1 MHKIFQNVKDI
12 IKEKG
17 ERRIQFNFMKSFWME
32 ESKNHTE
39 YEKVNENI
47 KTEVCVIGG
56 GLTGL
61 NTAYYLSKYKKIV
74 LLEKD
79 RICSKTSG
87 ANTGKVTFQHGLF
100 YDYLIMSQGKE
111 YAKDYLDANKKSI
124 DNIERIVTE
133 ENIKCDFE
141 RDNAYV
147 FTTKNTELYK
157 IKEEQKAVKKLD
169 KELSRIVQNIDL
181 PIKIEGAIEF
191 KNQAKIHPVKY
202 SYGLADAIIRNN
214 GKIYENS
221 KVIDVKKNEDKY
233 DIYVNNNI
241 IKADYVVIATRYPF
255 IKIPGYFFLKMYQ
268 STSYAILVDTKC
280 ELPDGMY
287 ISEESP
293 VVSYRSVKDVDNK
306 YLLAVGYD
314 YKTGTETL
322 EDGYKRLEMHVKK
335 MYPES
340 NILYKWSAEDCITL
354 DKIPYIG
361 ELSKM
366 MPNIYV
372 GTGFNKWGITSSNIA
387 ASIICD
393 KILGKENK
401 YEEIFKSARVK
412 PIKNRV
418 EVGNMIKEAS
428 ESIVFKKFKISKSE
442 LEDVKVGEGK
452 IIEFKNE
459 KIGVY
464 KKTEDEIFMIKPICT
479 HLGCELYFNNVDKTW
494 ECPCHGSKFS
504 YEGKQIEG
512 PSNKDLKR
520 L

>member
-1 MHKIFQNVKDI
+1 MHKFFQIVKDI
-12 IKEKG
+12 IKENA
-17 ERRIQFNFMKSFWME
+17 ERSARFNFMKSFWME
-32 ESKNHTE
+32 ECKNHTE

-47 KTEVCVIGG
+47 KAEICVIGG

-61 NTAYYLSKYKKIV
+61 TTAYYLSKYKKVV

-79 RICSKTSG
+79 RICSKSSG
-87 ANTGKVTFQHGLF
+87 SNTGKATSQHGLF
-100 YDYLIMSQGKE
+100 YNYLIMSQGKE
-111 YAKDYLDANKKSI
+111 YAKKYLEANEQAINDIEDIIKKEK
-124 DNIERIVTE
+124 IE
-133 ENIKCDFE
+133 CDFE

-147 FTTKNTELYK
+147 FTRKDTELYK
-157 IKEEQKAVKKLD
+157 IEEEQKAVKKLD
-169 KELSRIVQNIDL
+169 KELSKVVKNIEL

-202 SYGLADAIIRNN
+202 AYGLAEAIVRNK
-214 GKIYENS
+214 GKIFENS
-221 KVIDVKKNEDKY
+221 KVTDIKRNEEKY
-233 DIYVNNNI
+233 DIYVNDKI
-241 IKADYVVIATRYPF
+241 IQADYVVVATRYPF
-255 IKIPGYFFLKMYQ
+255 MTIPGYYFLKMYQ
-268 STSYAILVDTKC
+268 STSYAILADTKC

-287 ISEESP
+287 ISEDIP
-293 VVSYRSVKDVDNK
+293 TVSFRSVKDEDKK

-314 YKTGTETL
+314 YKTGTEKL
-322 EDGYKRLEMHVKK
+322 ENGYERLEMCVKK
-335 MYPES
+335 MYPEAS
-340 NILYKWSAEDCITL
+340 VLYRWSAEDCITL

-361 ELSKM
+361 DLSKM
-366 MPNIYV
+366 MPNVFV

-401 YEEIFKSARVK
+401 YEEIFKATRVE

-452 IIEFKNE
+452 IIELKNT
-459 KIGVY
+459 KVGVY
-464 KKTEDEIFMIKPICT
+464 KKTEDEIFMVKPICT
-479 HLGCELYFNNVDKTW
+479 HLGCELYFNNFDKTW

-504 YEGKQIEG
+504 YEGKQIEV